1 MATHSLKEDVSK
13 AKHISA
19 DCQTVKNMDF
29 TIKEPQMDVTENENQ
44 LYKETYLKVLKN
56 EMLFNNGRRKTDGKQ
71 GKFFSYR

>member
-1 MATHSLKEDVSK
+1 MAKHSLKEDVSK

-44 LYKETYLKVLKN
+44 LYKETYQKVLKN

>member
-1 MATHSLKEDVSK
+1 MAKHSLKEDVSK

-19 DCQTVKNMDF
+19 DCQTVKNMDL

>member
-1 MATHSLKEDVSK
+1 MAKHSLKEDVSK

-44 LYKETYLKVLKN
+44 LYKETYLKVLKT

>member
-1 MATHSLKEDVSK
+1 MAKHSLKEDASK

-56 EMLFNNGRRKTDGKQ
+56 EMLFNIGRRKTDGKQ

>member
-1 MATHSLKEDVSK
+1 MAKHSLKEDVSK

-56 EMLFNNGRRKTDGKQ
+56 EMLFNNVTL
-71 GKFFSYR
+71 

>member
-1 MATHSLKEDVSK
+1 MAKHSLKEDVSK

>member
-1 MATHSLKEDVSK
+1 MAKHSLKEDVSK

-44 LYKETYLKVLKN
+44 SYKETYLKVLKN